1 MPHPLHL
8 QSHPLWAIKRRVG
21 FVTLPVVFA
30 GRELTLHG
38 PTQAHVIRNAAKL
51 VFPIG
56 LYATQVQP

>member
-1 MPHPLHL
+1 MPQPLHL
-8 QSHPLWAIKRRVG
+8 QSHPLWAIRRRVG

-38 PTQAHVIRNAAKL
+38 PTQAHVLRNASKL

-56 LYATQVQP
+56 LEAVRL